1 MSCRS
6 GVGAVRGGT
15 SGLQPMRATVPFQ
28 LNNKTQPGPRDGRTA
43 ERTKPCAPK
52 PNIRRTLSLDT
63 VVGPYLQGQWPKEL
77 DTEGICSMS
86 DKATQT
92 PSSWPEEAQVRR
104 AGSGHK
110 RSASWSSA
118 EHRRELAKLKQH
130 LQQRFKRG
138 GRERDQAPWLGG
150 SSAGT
155 SQTTPI
161 TIPLAP
167 LVRLAPRLRHSIE
180 GLNQELEGVFV
191 REQPEEQ
198 HRILDVPDGHRAPVP
213 SQRCSSGSQSDPSPA
228 LLSPSP
234 SPCSSLSPF
243 PLGDMAS
250 DSDVDALGY
259 RTLSRSPPFPLGG
272 AADPS
277 FLQLSSSPR
286 PNKSY
291 SFQREPP
298 EGCERVRVSEDG
310 LVACM
315 ADRSFPSSCPDPN
328 KVNFTPHGGSAFCP
342 VSLLKPLLPSV
353 DFLFRSLSVSP
364 VAGCSSQG
372 SAPYQVT
379 GPGVAGYLGLH
390 ADTAATTAM

>member
-1 MSCRS
+1 LAVDQLGCRSQPSRMSCRS

-77 DTEGICSMS
+77 DSEGICSMS

-118 EHRRELAKLKQH
+118 EHRRE
-130 LQQRFKRG
+130 
-138 GRERDQAPWLGG
+138 
-150 SSAGT
+150 
-155 SQTTPI
+155 TTPI

-250 DSDVDALGY
+250 DSDVGQYALGY